1 MATKLSVVDILEAR
15 YIEFI
20 ETVGKDPGNFY
31 MNLDMLFI
39 LYNEVMAESSEIK
52 LNWEDAK
59 RDGLYYRGINVSIT
73 ESTFLGEV
81 IAL

>member
-1 MATKLSVVDILEAR
+1 
-15 YIEFI
+15 
-20 ETVGKDPGNFY
+20 

-39 LYNEVMAESSEIK
+39 LYNEVMVENTEMK
-52 LNWEDAK
+52 LSWEDAK

>member
-1 MATKLSVVDILEAR
+1 
-15 YIEFI
+15 
-20 ETVGKDPGNFY
+20 
-31 MNLDMLFI
+31 MLFI
-39 LYNEVMAESSEIK
+39 LYKEVIGETTGIK

>member
-20 ETVGKDPGNFY
+20 ETVGKDPENFY

-39 LYNEVMAESSEIK
+39 LYNEVMVENTEMK
-52 LNWEDAK
+52 LSWEDAK